1 MGSRLVA
8 HKTRGDELGR
18 RVFRSVGARFK
29 PIVVALFEQRYRALS
44 PFRTSAVGLAPKRW
58 SGSSPGTLAVVDC
71 KSKIREDDPAIVLTA
86 CYLTSTSTYGG
97 RPPLDV
103 VGRPEP

>member
-8 HKTRGDELGR
+8 HKTLGDELGR

-44 PFRTSAVGLAPKRW
+44 PFRTSAVGLAPKR
-58 SGSSPGTLAVVDC
+58 
-71 KSKIREDDPAIVLTA
+71 
-86 CYLTSTSTYGG
+86 
-97 RPPLDV
+97 
-103 VGRPEP
+103 